1 MKRRL
6 ILFLVMLGLVGI
18 IFPKQ
23 PASVSLMGNFFLTS
37 DQGIK
42 GSYGNGIIYPEIRYN
57 SSSLIYNEF
66 YFWAGM
72 GFISLKSD
80 TSNASEGDRLTQ
92 LHYSLGFGYMREV
105 YPGWFI
111 NLRIGGL
118 GIIFKDEALDM
129 EVEKGALGFT
139 GSAALVFD
147 WSKKFYSE
155 LEAGYSLVSGK
166 TDNGTEVKPG
176 GLKFAIGLGIKF

>member
-1 MKRRL
+1 MNRKL
-6 ILFLVMLGLVGI
+6 VFFLVIFGVAGN

-23 PASVSLMGNFFLTS
+23 PASVSMMGNFLLTQ

-42 GSYGNGIIYPEIRYN
+42 GTYGNGIIYPEIRYN

-66 YFWAGM
+66 FLWAGM

-80 TSNASEGDRLTQ
+80 TSNAPKGDKLTQ

-111 NLRIGGL
+111 KLRIGGL
-118 GIIFKDEALDM
+118 GMIFKDESLNM
-129 EVEKGALGFT
+129 EEEKLAFGVIGIT
-139 GSAALVFD
+139 ALVFD
-147 WSKKFYSE
+147 WNKSLYSE
-155 LEAGYSLVSGK
+155 LEAGYSFVSGK
-166 TDNGTEVKPG
+166 TENEISIKPG
-176 GLKFAIGLGIKF
+176 GLKIAIGMGIKF